1 MQTVFL
7 IHQGD
12 CLYLGVKENQ
22 WRLRAEIKQKLK
34 IPVLCPNTSIMRL
47 TFLFASFL
55 FVLTSLSA
63 QTKTFHQFSAKDID
77 GKEISM
83 DQFKGKKILVVNVA
97 SKCGNTPQ
105 YEPLEK
111 LYQKYG
117 PDKFVIVGF
126 PANNFRAQ
134 EPGTN
139 EEIKE
144 FCSSKYHVTFP
155 MMSKISVKGADMDPI
170 YKWLTSKSENGVM
183 DAPVTWNF
191 QKFMIDEKGKLVGM
205 VAPDVDPDTEKII
218 NWIEQK

>member
-1 MQTVFL
+1 MKTLLV
-7 IHQGD
+7 
-12 CLYLGVKENQ
+12 
-22 WRLRAEIKQKLK
+22 
-34 IPVLCPNTSIMRL
+34 
-47 TFLFASFL
+47 SFL
-55 FVLTSLSA
+55 FLALVSVVTG
-63 QTKTFHQFSAKDID
+63 QTKTFYDFTTKDID
-77 GKEISM
+77 GKEVKLSDFM
-83 DQFKGKKILVVNVA
+83 GKKVLVVNVA

-117 PDKFVIVGF
+117 PDKFVVVGF

-144 FCSSKYHVTFP
+144 FCSAKYHVTFP

-170 YKWLTSKSENGVM
+170 YKWLTSKAENGVM

-205 VAPDVDPDTEKII
+205 LEPDVDPDTDKII
-218 NWIEQK
+218 KWIEQK